1 MTSYIVQARLA
12 EDRELIARITACAAG
27 EDVARPAEWVQDHV
41 WQFAVQPGWC
51 CTVTDAGG
59 ASSAITDE
67 MIHTAVL
74 TLLARENP
82 EPTPE
87 PEPEEPASEPEE
99 PPSGTPPEDPLP
111 DPEPDPS
118 PAE

>member
-27 EDVARPAEWVQDHV
+27 EDVARPAEWVQEHV

-59 ASSAITDE
+59 ATSAITDE

-82 EPTPE
+82 EP
-87 PEPEEPASEPEE
+87 EPEEPAPEE
-99 PPSGTPPEDPLP
+99 PPSDAPPEEPSP
-111 DPEPDPS
+111 DPDPS
-118 PAE
+118 PAQ